1 MATAYINI
9 GSNIGDRIALIE
21 RAVVA
26 IESCLHRNARIA
38 SPIESEPWGFDSPNR
53 FINVGIAIEI
63 DEMPPDELLR
73 RLQDIERSISTIPH
87 RDATGA
93 YVDRAIDIDL
103 IAIDSLIYDSPSL
116 SLPHPR
122 MHLRPFVLL
131 PMLELAPRWSH
142 PILHLTPSLLL
153 QKLNNP
159 NIS

>member
-38 SPIESEPWGFDSPNR
+38 APIESEPWGFDSPNR
-53 FINVGIAIEI
+53 FVNVGITIEI
-63 DEMPPDELLR
+63 DEMHPDELLR
-73 RLQDIERSISTIPH
+73 RLQDIERNISPTPH

-93 YVDRAIDIDL
+93 YIDRAIDIDL
-103 IAIDSLIYDSPSL
+103 IAIDTLIFDSSTL
-116 SLPHPR
+116 TLPHPR

-142 PILHLTPSLLL
+142 PILRLTPSQLL

-159 NIS
+159 TI